1 MALDGFQWVWI
12 GLDGFGWSS
21 VALDAFQ
28 WVWIGFER
36 FGWIWIR
43 AGHRFQ
49 MIVLA
54 TDFSQTIVFL
64 RSDRRNRLLIVAY

>member
-12 GLDGFGWSS
+12 CLDGFP
-21 VALDAFQ
+21 

-64 RSDRRNRLLIVAY
+64 RSDRRNRFLIVACKRI

>member
-1 MALDGFQWVWI
+1 M
-12 GLDGFGWSS
+12 
-21 VALDAFQ
+21 ALDAFQ